1 MTTAT
6 ATIVET
12 TTELRQELARLRS
25 SGLTIGFVPTMG
37 ALHAGHL
44 ALIAQAAE
52 HADVVV
58 TSVFVNPKQFG
69 NATDLELY
77 PRDLD
82 SDAQLAA
89 EAGARVVFAPDI
101 ADIYPSDFSTEV
113 RVNGPLT
120 ETLEG
125 AHRGPEHFHGV
136 TTVVTKL
143 LIAVAPD
150 LAVFGAKDAQQ
161 LLVIERL
168 VADLGLPVQILRGA
182 TVREPDGLAMSS
194 RNVRLSSQA
203 RKQALGLSRALFAA
217 ADAAAAGASDRTA
230 ILAPAHATL
239 REHDITPEYLALCG
253 AATLDELDSVA
264 DASGALVLVA
274 AEIGGVR
281 LIDNV
286 FLPHNPQPEH

>member
-1 MTTAT
+1 MTMASAT
-6 ATIVET
+6 VVRGIA
-12 TTELRQELARLRS
+12 ELRDELGRVRD
-25 SGLTIGFVPTMG
+25 SGLTVGFVPTMG
-37 ALHAGHL
+37 ALHDGHL

-58 TSVFVNPKQFG
+58 ASVFVNPKQFG
-69 NATDLELY
+69 NATDLEHY

-89 EAGARVVFAPDI
+89 AAGARVVFAPDI
-101 ADIYPSDFSTEV
+101 ADIYPSDFATEV
-113 RVNGPLT
+113 RVSGPLT

-125 AHRGPEHFHGV
+125 AQRGPEHFHGV

-150 LAVFGAKDAQQ
+150 VAVFGAKDAQQ

-182 TVREPDGLAMSS
+182 TVREADGLAMSS
-194 RNVRLSSQA
+194 RNVRLSPQA
-203 RKQALGLSRALFAA
+203 REQALGLSRALFAA
-217 ADAAAAGASDRTA
+217 GDAAAAGASDRTA
-230 ILAPAHATL
+230 ILAPARAVL
-239 REHDITPEYLALCG
+239 REHGITPEYLALCS
-253 AATLDELDSVA
+253 AATLNELDSLA
-264 DASGALVLVA
+264 GASGALVLVA